1 LRFSWKDTAIAAPFC
16 AVIGAGPAGLIA
28 AERLAHAGARVEVFD
43 HMPSPARKFLMA
55 GRGGLNLTHS
65 EPLDLFLTRY
75 GAARA
80 RLEPYLRAFSPQDL
94 RDFCA
99 GLGEETFIG
108 TSGRVFP
115 KSFKASPLLRAL
127 LARLANQGV
136 RLKTRHGFLGFGQ
149 GRALKFRDAF
159 GATLEI
165 TPDAAVFALGG
176 ASWPR
181 LGTDGGWTRAFG
193 EAGIALTPLAPANC
207 ALHLAWSPH
216 FLEAFEGQPLKSLQ
230 VFHGDKAARGD
241 LLLTRR
247 GFEGGPAYALASA
260 VRESLARG
268 DAATLTLDLRPDQ
281 SVEVLAARLGRP
293 GGKASLAT
301 HLRKTLALSK
311 IDIALLREASPEG
324 LPQDPQALAAR
335 VKAVP
340 LEVVGVA
347 GFERAI
353 STAGGV
359 AFEALDADLML
370 KVRPGIFVAGEMLD
384 FDAPTGGY
392 LLQAAFSTGVA
403 AAQGAAR
410 FLGLSISS

>member
-1 LRFSWKDTAIAAPFC
+1 LPRKDTPIATPTCAI
-16 AVIGAGPAGLIA
+16 IGAGPAGLIA
-28 AERLAHAGARVEVFD
+28 AEMLARAGAHVEVFD

-75 GAARA
+75 GAAAA

-99 GLGEETFIG
+99 GLGEETFVG
-108 TSGRVFP
+108 TSGRIFP

-127 LARLANQGV
+127 LARLNSQGV
-136 RLKTRHGFLGFGQ
+136 VFKLRHEFIGFGP
-149 GRALKFRDAF
+149 GRTLRLRDPA
-159 GATLEI
+159 GATLDI
-165 TPDAAVFALGG
+165 TPDAAIFALGG

-181 LGTDGGWTRAFG
+181 LGTDGGWTCAFA
-193 EAGIALTPLAPANC
+193 EAGVALTPLEPANC

-216 FLEAFEGQPLKSLQ
+216 FLEAFEGQPLKSLR
-230 VFHGDKAARGD
+230 VSHGETVARGD
-241 LLLTRR
+241 LVVTRR
-247 GFEGGPAYALASA
+247 GLEGGPAYALASA
-260 VRESLARG
+260 LRETLARG
-268 DAATLTLDLRPDQ
+268 EEAKLTVDLRPDQ
-281 SVEVLAARLGRP
+281 SVEALAAKLAHPR
-293 GGKASLAT
+293 GKASLAT
-301 HLRKTLALSK
+301 HLRKTLGLSK
-311 IDIALLREASPEG
+311 IDIAALREASPDG
-324 LPQDPQALAAR
+324 LPQDPQALGAR
-335 VKAVP
+335 VKASP
-340 LEVVGVA
+340 LTVVGVA

-370 KVRPGIFVAGEMLD
+370 KDRPGIFVAGEMLD

-403 AAQGAAR
+403 AAKGAAR
-410 FLGLSISS
+410 FIGLSMSS